1 MRIHHSGNKSKPFFT
16 AYMQL
21 LLQAEVVDMKALES
35 YMIKQFF
42 NGHIDSLG
50 PISKAN
56 FIEALDELK
65 LPKR

>member
-21 LLQAEVVDMKALES
+21 LLQAEVADTETLES
-35 YMIKQFF
+35 YMLQRFF

-56 FIEALDELK
+56 FIEALEELTSN
-65 LPKR
+65 L